1 MTHPAYARCP
11 RCGGIL
17 DSLGRCDCDY
27 RRGWGG
33 AILAARSDGDGDG
46 DSE

>member
-1 MTHPAYARCP
+1 MTFATCP

-17 DSLGRCDCDY
+17 DSLGRGDCDY

-33 AILAARSDGDGDG
+33 AILAAPLLLACAMWPQG
-46 DSE
+46 